1 MVVLNIILFINLE
14 RFLLMT
20 KNQIRTFD
28 WANFH
33 SHISLFTTTE
43 QSFIIFVSA
52 KFTQFGVK
60 LLQGFESNSGP
71 TIWFYS
77 RWKIYNAKANSL

>member
-1 MVVLNIILFINLE
+1 MVVLNIILFLNLE

-20 KNQIRTFD
+20 KNQMRTFD

-33 SHISLFTTTE
+33 SHIGLFTTTE
-43 QSFIIFVSA
+43 QSFIIFVLA

-71 TIWFYS
+71 TMVLFT
-77 RWKIYNAKANSL
+77 LEDLQC

>member
-1 MVVLNIILFINLE
+1 MVALNIILFPNLE

-20 KNQIRTFD
+20 KNQMRTFD

-33 SHISLFTTTE
+33 SHTDHISLFTTTE

-60 LLQGFESNSGP
+60 LLQGFESNLGP
-71 TIWFYS
+71 TMVLFT
-77 RWKIYNAKANSL
+77 LEDLQC